1 MSLFRTKSLASLQ
14 AEASAEH
21 GYKRTLGPV
30 SLISMGIGSVVG
42 AGIFVQTGQAA
53 ALYGGPAIA
62 ISFIV
67 SGIACLFAGLCYA
80 ELAAMIPVSG
90 SAYTYTYGSLGEVF
104 AWIVGWC
111 LILEYLFSGA
121 AVAVSWSGAIR
132 DILGEFHLVLPPV
145 MASAPLDVIDGKLVT
160 TGALINFPAVF
171 ISLALTYILY
181 IGIRES
187 TNFNNLMVV
196 IKVGVLLALIG
207 YGIWYFTGHSEL
219 VKANWTPFIPVN
231 TGPDV
236 RFFDDT
242 GSFVFFKDYWAF
254 LHSGSFG
261 EHGWSGIFRGA
272 GAIFFA
278 YVGFDCV
285 SAAAQET
292 KNPQRD
298 LPIGLL
304 GTLFIVSFLFI
315 SVSLVLTGL
324 VHYSKLNVDA
334 PFIYALQQVH
344 APALFRY
351 LIEAATLAGLTSVI
365 LVSLLGQPRIF
376 FAMAKD
382 GLLPATFA
390 KIHPKHGTPHVTTW
404 ITGIACAIISG
415 LFPLNLLGELISI
428 GTLLAFSLVCAGVL
442 VLRRTEPTA
451 PRSFRTPWVPLV
463 PVLGIIICIVQM
475 FALPTITWLNLTIWM
490 ALGFAVYFG
499 YSRKHSKLNA
509 AR

>member
-1 MSLFRTKSLASLQ
+1 MGLFKTKSLASLH
-14 AEASAEH
+14 AEAAADH
-21 GYKRTLGPV
+21 GYKRTLGPISLV
-30 SLISMGIGSVVG
+30 SLGIGSVVG

-62 ISFIV
+62 ISFVI

-90 SAYTYTYGSLGEVF
+90 SAYTYSYGSLGEIF
-104 AWIVGWC
+104 AWVVGWC

-121 AVAVSWSGAIR
+121 AVAVSWSGATR
-132 DILGEFHLVLPPV
+132 DILGEFNLALPT
-145 MASAPLDVIDGKLVT
+145 ALSSAPLDVVDGHLVT

-171 ISLALTYILY
+171 ISLLLTYILY
-181 IGIRES
+181 IGIKES
-187 TNFNNLMVV
+187 SSFNNLMVV
-196 IKVGVLLALIG
+196 IKVGVLLALVG
-207 YGIWYFTGHSEL
+207 YGIWYFLGHRE
-219 VKANWTPFIPVN
+219 VVMANWTPFIPEN
-231 TGPDV
+231 
-236 RFFDDT
+236 
-242 GSFVFFKDYWAF
+242 
-254 LHSGSFG
+254 SGVFG

-285 SAAAQET
+285 SSAAQET

-304 GTLFIVSFLFI
+304 GTLLVVSFLFI
-315 SVSLVLTGL
+315 SVSLVLTGM
-324 VHYSKLNVDA
+324 VHYDKLNVDA
-334 PFIYALQQVH
+334 PFIFALQQVG
-344 APALFRY
+344 APAYFRY

-382 GLLPATFA
+382 GLLPKAFA
-390 KIHPKHGTPHVTTW
+390 KIHPKYGTPHITTW
-404 ITGIACAIISG
+404 ITGISCAVIAG

-428 GTLLAFSLVCAGVL
+428 GTLLAFALVCAGVL
-442 VLRRTEPTA
+442 VLRRTQPDQ
-451 PRSFRTPWVPLV
+451 PRPFRTPWVPLI
-463 PVLGIIICIVQM
+463 PVLGILICIAQM
-475 FALPTITWLNLTIWM
+475 FALPKITWLNLTIWL

-499 YSRKHSKLNA
+499 YSIRHSVLRHGPRK
-509 AR
+509 

>member
-1 MSLFRTKSLASLQ
+1 MSLLRTKSLADLQ
-14 AEASAEH
+14 AEASADH
-21 GYKRTLGPV
+21 GYKRTLGPL
-30 SLISMGIGSVVG
+30 SLISLGIGSVVG

-62 ISFIV
+62 ISFVI
-67 SGIACLFAGLCYA
+67 SGLACLLAGLCYA

-90 SAYTYTYGSLGEVF
+90 SAYTYTYGSLGEIF

-121 AVAVSWSGAIR
+121 AVAVSWSGATR
-132 DILGEFHLVLPPV
+132 DILAEFNLVLPASI
-145 MASAPLDVIDGKLVT
+145 ASAPLDVVNGKLVT

-171 ISLALTYILY
+171 ISLVLTYVLY
-181 IGIRES
+181 IGIKAS
-187 TNFNNLMVV
+187 ASFNNLMVL

-207 YGIWYFTGHSEL
+207 YGIWYFSGHREL
-219 VKANWTPFIPVN
+219 VRANWSPFIPAN
-231 TGPDV
+231 
-236 RFFDDT
+236 
-242 GSFVFFKDYWAF
+242 
-254 LHSGSFG
+254 SGVFG

-304 GTLFIVSFLFI
+304 GTLLIVSFLFI
-315 SVSLVLTGL
+315 AVSLVLTGL

-334 PFIYALQQVH
+334 PFIYALQQVQ
-344 APALFRY
+344 APPLFRY

-428 GTLLAFSLVCAGVL
+428 GTLLAFALVCAGVL
-442 VLRRTEPTA
+442 VLRRTEPQA
-451 PRSFRTPWVPLV
+451 PRSFRTPWVPFV
-463 PVLGIIICIVQM
+463 PVLGIVICIAQM
-475 FALPTITWLNLTIWM
+475 FALPTITWLNLSIWL
-490 ALGFAVYFG
+490 ALGFMVYFG
-499 YSRKHSKLNA
+499 YSRQHSKL
-509 AR
+509 R

>member
-1 MSLFRTKSLASLQ
+1 MSLFRTKSIASLQ
-14 AEASAEH
+14 AEAAADH
-21 GYKRTLGPV
+21 GYKRTLGPISLV
-30 SLISMGIGSVVG
+30 SLGIGSVVG

-53 ALYGGPAIA
+53 ALYGGPGIA
-62 ISFIV
+62 ISFVI
-67 SGIACLFAGLCYA
+67 SGIACLLAGLCYA

-90 SAYTYTYGSLGEVF
+90 SAYTYTYGSLGELF

-121 AVAVSWSGAIR
+121 AVAVSWSGAVR
-132 DILGEFHLVLPPV
+132 DILGEFNLVLPSV
-145 MASAPLDVIDGKLVT
+145 MASAPLDVDQTRTVSLNLYLFSFEYHPLVA

-171 ISLALTYILY
+171 ISLVLTYILY
-181 IGIRES
+181 IGIKVS
-187 TNFNNLMVV
+187 AGFNNLMVI
-196 IKVGVLLALIG
+196 IKVGVLLALVG
-207 YGIWYFTGHSEL
+207 YGTWYFFGHREI
-219 VKANWTPFIPVN
+219 VMANWTPFIPPN
-231 TGPDV
+231 
-236 RFFDDT
+236 
-242 GSFVFFKDYWAF
+242 
-254 LHSGSFG
+254 SGEFG
-261 EHGWSGIFRGA
+261 HHGWSGIFRGA

-304 GTLFIVSFLFI
+304 GTLAVVSFLFI
-315 SVSLVLTGL
+315 SVSLVLTGM
-324 VHYSKLNVDA
+324 VHYTKLNVDA
-334 PFIYALQQVH
+334 PFIYALQQVQ
-344 APALFRY
+344 APAFFRY

-390 KIHPKHGTPHVTTW
+390 KIHPKYGTPHVTTW

-442 VLRRTEPTA
+442 VLRRTEPSL
-451 PRSFRTPWVPLV
+451 PRPFRTPWVPLV
-463 PVLGIIICIVQM
+463 PVLGILICVAQM
-475 FALPTITWLNLTIWM
+475 FSLPSITWLNLTIWL

-499 YSRKHSKLNA
+499 YSRKHSRL

>member
-1 MSLFRTKSLASLQ
+1 MSLFRTKSIASLQ
-14 AEASAEH
+14 AEAAAEH
-21 GYKRTLGPV
+21 GYKRTLGPI
-30 SLISMGIGSVVG
+30 SLISLGIGSVVG

-80 ELAAMIPVSG
+80 ELASMIPVSG
-90 SAYTYTYGSLGEVF
+90 SAYTYTYGSLGEVL
-104 AWIVGWC
+104 AWVVGWC

-121 AVAVSWSGAIR
+121 AVAVSWSGATR
-132 DILGEFHLVLPPV
+132 DILNEFHLALP
-145 MASAPLDVIDGKLVT
+145 ASLANAPLDVDPDHTIPINLGFVTFQLQTLKT
-160 TGALINFPAVF
+160 TGALINIPAVF
-171 ISLALTYILY
+171 ISLVLTYILY
-181 IGIRES
+181 IGIKES
-187 TNFNNLMVV
+187 ANFNNLMVL
-196 IKVGVLLALIG
+196 IKVGVLLALVG
-207 YGIWYFTGHSEL
+207 YGIWYFFGHSASVL
-219 VKANWTPFIPVN
+219 ANWTPFIPPN
-231 TGPDV
+231 EGT
-236 RFFDDT
+236 
-242 GSFVFFKDYWAF
+242 
-254 LHSGSFG
+254 FG
-261 EHGWSGIFRGA
+261 EHGWSGVFRGA

-285 SAAAQET
+285 SSAAQET

-298 LPIGLL
+298 LPVGLL
-304 GTLFIVSFLFI
+304 GTLLIVSFLFI

-324 VHYSKLNVDA
+324 VHYDQLNVDA

-376 FAMAKD
+376 FSMAND

-390 KIHPKHGTPHVTTW
+390 KIHPKYGTPHVTTW
-404 ITGIACAIISG
+404 ITGISCAIISG

-442 VLRRTEPTA
+442 VLRRTQPDL

-463 PVLGIIICIVQM
+463 PLLGIVICIVQM
-475 FALPTITWLNLTIWM
+475 FSLPAITWLNLTIWM

-499 YSRKHSKLNA
+499 YSRKHSKLA
-509 AR
+509 KA

>member
-1 MSLFRTKSLASLQ
+1 L
-14 AEASAEH
+14 
-21 GYKRTLGPV
+21 
-30 SLISMGIGSVVG
+30 GIGSVVG

-62 ISFIV
+62 ISFVI
-67 SGIACLFAGLCYA
+67 SGLACLLAGLCYA

-90 SAYTYTYGSLGEVF
+90 SAYTYAYGSLGEIF

-121 AVAVSWSGAIR
+121 AVAVSWSGATR
-132 DILGEFHLVLPPV
+132 DILAEFNLALPSSIS
-145 MASAPLDVIDGKLVT
+145 SAPLDVVNGKLVT
-160 TGALINFPAVF
+160 TGALVNFPAVF
-171 ISLALTYILY
+171 ISLLLTYVLY
-181 IGIRES
+181 IGIKAS
-187 TNFNNLMVV
+187 ANFNNLMVL

-207 YGIWYFTGHSEL
+207 YGIWYFSGHREL
-219 VKANWTPFIPVN
+219 VRANWTPFIPTN
-231 TGPDV
+231 
-236 RFFDDT
+236 
-242 GSFVFFKDYWAF
+242 
-254 LHSGSFG
+254 SGVFG
-261 EHGWSGIFRGA
+261 EHGWSCIFRGA

-285 SAAAQET
+285 SSAAQET

-304 GTLFIVSFLFI
+304 GTLLIVSFLFI
-315 SVSLVLTGL
+315 AVSLVLTGL

-334 PFIYALQQVH
+334 PFIYALQQVQ

-428 GTLLAFSLVCAGVL
+428 GTLLAFALVCAGVL
-442 VLRRTEPTA
+442 VLRRTEPQA
-451 PRSFRTPWVPLV
+451 PRSFRTPWVPFV
-463 PVLGIIICIVQM
+463 PILGIVICIAQM
-475 FALPTITWLNLTIWM
+475 FALPTITWLNLSIWL
-490 ALGFAVYFG
+490 ALGFMVYFG
-499 YSRKHSKLNA
+499 YSRQHSKL
-509 AR
+509 R

>member
-14 AEASAEH
+14 AEAGADH

-30 SLISMGIGSVVG
+30 SLISLGIGSVVG

-62 ISFIV
+62 LSFVIS
-67 SGIACLFAGLCYA
+67 GLACLLAGLCYA
-80 ELAAMIPVSG
+80 ELAALIPVSG
-90 SAYTYTYGSLGEVF
+90 SAYTYTYGSLGEFF

-132 DILGEFHLVLPPV
+132 DILREVNLVLPPGL
-145 MASAPLDVIDGKLVT
+145 ASAPLDVVDGHLVT

-171 ISLALTYILY
+171 ISLVLTYILY
-181 IGIRES
+181 IGIKES
-187 TNFNNLMVV
+187 ANFNNLMVA
-196 IKVGVLLALIG
+196 IKVGVLLALVG
-207 YGIWYFTGHSEL
+207 YGLWYFTGHSES
-219 VKANWTPFIPVN
+219 VKANWTPFIPPN
-231 TGPDV
+231 
-236 RFFDDT
+236 
-242 GSFVFFKDYWAF
+242 
-254 LHSGSFG
+254 SGTFG
-261 EHGWSGIFRGA
+261 EHGWSGVFRGA

-292 KNPQRD
+292 KNPKRD
-298 LPIGLL
+298 LPVGLL
-304 GTLFIVSFLFI
+304 GTLLVVSFLFI
-315 SVSLVLTGL
+315 SVSLVLTGM
-324 VHYSKLNVDA
+324 VHYSRLNVDA
-334 PFIYALQQVH
+334 PFIFALQQVQ

-382 GLLPATFA
+382 GLLPTAFA
-390 KIHPKHGTPHVTTW
+390 KIHPKYGTPHVTTW
-404 ITGIACAIISG
+404 ITGIACAVIGG

-428 GTLLAFSLVCAGVL
+428 GTLLAFTLVCAGVL
-442 VLRRTEPTA
+442 ALRKTAPAA
-451 PRSFRTPWVPLV
+451 PRSFRTPWVPFV
-463 PVLGIIICIVQM
+463 PLLGMAVCVVQM
-475 FALPTITWLNLTIWM
+475 FSLPAITWVNLTIWL

-499 YSRKHSKLNA
+499 YSRTHSKLA
-509 AR
+509 K

>member
-1 MSLFRTKSLASLQ
+1 MSLLRTKSLASLQ
-14 AEASAEH
+14 VEAAADH
-21 GYKRTLGPV
+21 GYKRTLGPL
-30 SLISMGIGSVVG
+30 SLISLGIGSVVG
-42 AGIFVQTGQAA
+42 AGIFVQTGKAA

-62 ISFIV
+62 ISFII
-67 SGIACLFAGLCYA
+67 SGIACLLAGLCYA

-90 SAYTYTYGSLGEVF
+90 SAYTYTYGSLGEIF

-121 AVAVSWSGAIR
+121 AVAVSWSGATR
-132 DILGEFHLVLPPV
+132 DILAEFNLVLPPV
-145 MASAPLDVIDGKLVT
+145 MASAPLDVVNGHLVT

-171 ISLALTYILY
+171 ISLALTYVLY
-181 IGIRES
+181 IGIKES
-187 TNFNNLMVV
+187 AHFNNLMVL

-207 YGIWYFTGHSEL
+207 YGIWYFSGHSEL
-219 VKANWTPFIPVN
+219 VRANWTPFIPAN
-231 TGPDV
+231 
-236 RFFDDT
+236 
-242 GSFVFFKDYWAF
+242 
-254 LHSGSFG
+254 SGVFG

-285 SAAAQET
+285 SSAAQET

-304 GTLFIVSFLFI
+304 GTLLIVSFLFI
-315 SVSLVLTGL
+315 AVSLVLTGL

-334 PFIYALQQVH
+334 PFIYALQQVQ

-404 ITGIACAIISG
+404 ITGIACAVISG

-428 GTLLAFSLVCAGVL
+428 GTLLAFALVCAGVL
-442 VLRRTEPTA
+442 VLRRTEPQA
-451 PRSFRTPWVPLV
+451 PRSFRTPWVPFV
-463 PVLGIIICIVQM
+463 PILGIVICIAQM
-475 FALPTITWLNLTIWM
+475 FALPTITWLNLTIWL
-490 ALGFAVYFG
+490 ALGFMVYFG
-499 YSRKHSKLNA
+499 YSRQHSKL
-509 AR
+509 R

>member
-1 MSLFRTKSLASLQ
+1 MSLLRTKSLASLQ
-14 AEASAEH
+14 VEAAADH
-21 GYKRTLGPV
+21 GYKRTLGPI
-30 SLISMGIGSVVG
+30 SLISLGIGSVVG

-62 ISFIV
+62 ISFVI
-67 SGIACLFAGLCYA
+67 SGLACLLAGLCYA

-90 SAYTYTYGSLGEVF
+90 SAYTYTYGSLGEIF

-121 AVAVSWSGAIR
+121 AVAVSWSGATR
-132 DILGEFHLVLPPV
+132 DILAEFNLVLPSSI
-145 MASAPLDVIDGKLVT
+145 ASAPLDVVNGKLVT

-171 ISLALTYILY
+171 ISLVLTYVLY
-181 IGIRES
+181 IGIKES
-187 TNFNNLMVV
+187 ASFNNVMVL

-207 YGIWYFTGHSEL
+207 YGIWYFSGHREL
-219 VKANWTPFIPVN
+219 VRANWTPFIPAN
-231 TGPDV
+231 
-236 RFFDDT
+236 
-242 GSFVFFKDYWAF
+242 
-254 LHSGSFG
+254 SGVFG

-304 GTLFIVSFLFI
+304 GTLLIVSFLFI
-315 SVSLVLTGL
+315 AVSLVLTGL

-334 PFIYALQQVH
+334 PFIYALQQVQ

-428 GTLLAFSLVCAGVL
+428 GTLLAFALVCAGVL
-442 VLRRTEPTA
+442 VLRRTEPQA
-451 PRSFRTPWVPLV
+451 PRSFRTPWVPFV
-463 PVLGIIICIVQM
+463 PILGIVICIAQM
-475 FALPTITWLNLTIWM
+475 FALPTITWLNLLIWL
-490 ALGFAVYFG
+490 ALGFMVYFG
-499 YSRKHSKLNA
+499 YSRQHSKL
-509 AR
+509 R